1 MPELQVSEEKYNR
14 WINNCKKSKTNTS
27 WIYLGSKRKK
37 VYGCCVS
44 SYPYVN
50 LNDEW
55 SVYFL
60 MDTSDGGC
68 ERWNIVPE

>member
-1 MPELQVSEEKYNR
+1 MPEIQVSEEKYNR

-27 WIYLGSKRKK
+27 WIYLGSNRKK
-37 VYGCCVS
+37 VYGCC
-44 SYPYVN
+44 Y
-50 LNDEW
+50 NDEW